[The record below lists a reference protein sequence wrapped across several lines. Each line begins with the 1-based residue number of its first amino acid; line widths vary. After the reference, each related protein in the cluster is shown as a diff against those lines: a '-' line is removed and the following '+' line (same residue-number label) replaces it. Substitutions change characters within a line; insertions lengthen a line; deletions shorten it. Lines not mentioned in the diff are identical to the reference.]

1 MLNNHGWHVRSHPRH
16 LPVQGQQ
23 APGKVGGSA
32 RHARPLLREAA
43 RATPEGAPGRGGRGH
58 GAQADRAAGP
68 GVAEA
73 GRQVAGPGQGRAGA
87 GQRGPGP
94 RGAGAPGRAGRAAGR
109 AQDPARPDQRPGA
122 EARPDVA
129 GAPDPG
135 RALPHAEGDDE
146 GLLHRGRGPDQGGR
160 GGVGDLGLHAQRGRH
175 YATGSGQDRRHAGAG
190 GRHRRA
196 ARLRCAR
203 RPDASGRRHPEGARQ
218 GVVDV
223 PGGQRAGGAEG
234 RAGHG
239 RWRRHYGR
247 AARGGTGRRR
257 RYGRYRRRKRLM
269 AISRNIKPDRGL
281 TYRMFLTGFLLVLLY
296 GLVVGV
302 LIAVGLSYSIV
313 LVLAVVLIFC
323 QYWFSAKIAMYAMH
337 AKEVTPEQAPELHGV
352 VDRLCAL
359 ADMPKPKV
367 AIATT
372 DIPNAFATGRS
383 PKSSVVCVTSGLLRR
398 LDEPE
403 VEAVLSH
410 EISHVAHRD
419 VAVMTIAS
427 GLGMLAGLLTRVMFY
442 SEIFGGGRGGGNN
455 QQSQAALVEML
466 VLLVSVVVYFVSFL
480 LTMALSRYRELAAD
494 RSGAL
499 LIGRPSLLASALV
512 KITGEMGRIP
522 TKDLRAAEPFNAFFF
537 TPAVA
542 TGGDQGTGG
551 GFSFGNL
558 FRTHPT
564 LERRLAP
571 LDSLE
576 RQVGQAG

>member
-1 MLNNHGWHVRSHPRH
+1 
-16 LPVQGQQ
+16 
-23 APGKVGGSA
+23 
-32 RHARPLLREAA
+32 
-43 RATPEGAPGRGGRGH
+43 
-58 GAQADRAAGP
+58 
-68 GVAEA
+68 
-73 GRQVAGPGQGRAGA
+73 
-87 GQRGPGP
+87 
-94 RGAGAPGRAGRAAGR
+94 
-109 AQDPARPDQRPGA
+109 
-122 EARPDVA
+122 
-129 GAPDPG
+129 
-135 RALPHAEGDDE
+135 
-146 GLLHRGRGPDQGGR
+146 
-160 GGVGDLGLHAQRGRH
+160 
-175 YATGSGQDRRHAGAG
+175 
-190 GRHRRA
+190 
-196 ARLRCAR
+196 
-203 RPDASGRRHPEGARQ
+203 
-218 GVVDV
+218 
-223 PGGQRAGGAEG
+223 
-234 RAGHG
+234 
-239 RWRRHYGR
+239 
-247 AARGGTGRRR
+247 
-257 RYGRYRRRKRLM
+257 
-269 AISRNIKPDRGL
+269 
-281 TYRMFLTGFLLVLLY
+281 
-296 GLVVGV
+296 
-302 LIAVGLSYSIV
+302 
-313 LVLAVVLIFC
+313 
-323 QYWFSAKIAMYAMH
+323 MYAMH

-398 LDEPE
+398 LEEPE

-410 EISHVAHRD
+410 ELSHVAHRD

-427 GLGMLAGLLTRVMFY
+427 GLGMIAGLLTRVMFY
-442 SEIFGGGRGGGNN
+442 SEIFGGGRG
-455 QQSQAALVEML
+455 AATTTAEPGRPIEMI

-542 TGGDQGTGG
+542 NGAAQGQGG

-564 LERRLAP
+564 LERRLAQ

-576 RQVGQAG
+576 RQLGQAGSRRQPHRRWASSTPSSAAPSRSGPTSTPCSPCPRRR